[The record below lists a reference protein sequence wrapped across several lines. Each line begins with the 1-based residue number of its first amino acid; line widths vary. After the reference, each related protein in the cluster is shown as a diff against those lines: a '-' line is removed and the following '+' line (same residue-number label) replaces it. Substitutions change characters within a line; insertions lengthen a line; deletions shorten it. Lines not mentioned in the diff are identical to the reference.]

1 MAAVDSR
8 ERGQAI
14 VVPGSGA
21 RPVRGDGRINKVL
34 TALRMFLVHAV
45 AEGAVPGWVVEQL
58 YEVGDDRDLPLE
70 ARGESGGMRY

>member
-14 VVPGSGA
+14 VVPGSG
-21 RPVRGDGRINKVL
+21 VRGDGRINKVL